1 MNAAADDSTLR
12 ALIVDDEAPARSN
25 LRRALQAHPRWSVVA
40 EADSASSARARL
52 QNMAVDALF
61 LDIQMPGES
70 GLSLA
75 RSLLA
80 DSATVAP
87 LVIFVTAYDRFA
99 IDAFEVHAL
108 DYLLKPVDDERL
120 AQTLERAA
128 MLRGLQSARPWRDAV
143 TDAVSAME
151 DAREQRPAA
160 PLTRL
165 CVRSVG
171 SVETVAVDA
180 VRWIRSAG
188 NYVELHLAERCVLH
202 RVALSRLE
210 EHLDAD
216 CFLRVHRT
224 ALVRRN
230 LVRGLRSLG
239 EGSYQLWLDGGDRV
253 PVSERHLPEVR
264 AQLELGTEV
273 D

>member
-1 MNAAADDSTLR
+1 MFQSAAVRPSAAVFSR
-12 ALIVDDEAPARSN
+12 AASLTSRGARS
-25 LRRALQAHPRWSVVA
+25 V
-40 EADSASSARARL
+40 
-52 QNMAVDALF
+52 
-61 LDIQMPGES
+61 GS
-70 GLSLA
+70 G
-75 RSLLA
+75 
-80 DSATVAP
+80 
-87 LVIFVTAYDRFA
+87 
-99 IDAFEVHAL
+99 
-108 DYLLKPVDDERL
+108 
-120 AQTLERAA
+120 
-128 MLRGLQSARPWRDAV
+128 W
-143 TDAVSAME
+143 
-151 DAREQRPAA
+151 
-160 PLTRL
+160 
-165 CVRSVG
+165 CSVG
-171 SVETVAVDA
+171 SVETVAVDS